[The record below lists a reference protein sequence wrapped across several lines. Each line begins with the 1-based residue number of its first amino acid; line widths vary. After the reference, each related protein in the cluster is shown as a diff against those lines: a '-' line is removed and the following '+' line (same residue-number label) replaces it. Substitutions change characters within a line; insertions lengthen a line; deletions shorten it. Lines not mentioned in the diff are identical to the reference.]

1 MDICPAKFI
10 SMQIPFDWTS
20 WVNIPSNSDFSIQN
34 IPFGIFKTASKSPR
48 AGIAIGDKIL
58 DLQWLV
64 ENKFIDIPLHTVN
77 QLYLN
82 DFIGLGKPITNKV
95 RYDIATLLKA
105 DNTSLKNHAD
115 IRNGLI
121 DSKEASLLM
130 PVKVGDYTD
139 FYSSKDHA
147 YNVGVMFRDPANAL
161 LPNWKH
167 LPVGYHGRASSILP
181 SGASVYRP
189 KGQTKPVETEPPVF
203 GPTKRLDFEL
213 EVGFIIGK
221 GNELGDSI
229 STAQAEDHIFGLILF
244 NDLSARDIQ
253 QWEYVPL
260 GPFLAK
266 NFASVISPWVVTL
279 EALDPFRVDGEVQD
293 PKVLPY
299 LSFEGKKNYDIQL
312 EVSIT
317 PQGGQEQTICH
328 SNFKFMYWNMC
339 QQLAHHTVNGCNMNI
354 GDILASGTISGPTED
369 SYGSMLEL
377 GWKGTKPIPMNDG
390 STRLFLQ
397 DGDTNTLRG
406 FAMKDGVR
414 VGFGES
420 VTKILPA
427 K

>member
-390 STRLFLQ
+390 STRLFFFFF
-397 DGDTNTLRG
+397 DSNTLRG
-406 FAMKDGVR
+406 YAMKDGVR